1 MKVTYRW
8 LEPFLREWEAGA
20 TVLQATKRA
29 NEAVGRA
36 LGDDPQYSLAMTVFG
51 DLLLTKGEGAD

>member
-8 LEPFLREWEAGA
+8 LEPFLREWEDGA
-20 TVLQATKRA
+20 TILQATKKA

-36 LGDDPQYSLAMTVFG
+36 LGEHPQYSLAMTVFG
-51 DLLLTKGEGAD
+51 DLLLTKLEKS